1 MYLSFQANC
10 DFFIERCHIPTTEK
24 RKKDMPYPLEGR
36 LLKECPGP
44 YPGRFVVKP
53 GWPHIGGIPLP
64 LPPVGDTLPS
74 PPVKYIPS
82 MSKVPEPVSNPQ
94 PSVSTTPRANLVQ
107 VQPITI
113 PSEDDEDS
121 KVSS

>member
-1 MYLSFQANC
+1 MYDSFQANC

-24 RKKDMPYPLEGR
+24 KKKDIPYPHEGR
-36 LLKECPGP
+36 LSKECPGP
-44 YPGRFVVKP
+44 FPGRFVVKP

-64 LPPVGDTLPS
+64 LPPVGGAPPS
-74 PPVKYIPS
+74 PTVKYIPS
-82 MSKVPEPVSNPQ
+82 TSKVPEPVPYPQ
-94 PSVSTTPRANLVQ
+94 PSLSSAPRSNLVQ

-121 KVSS
+121 KASS